1 MGKCQHIM
9 EYSRILHKVGGMM
22 MLVFTLL
29 NSFPFLVTHNYDVI
43 DGCLSGFGFGFGE
56 ALQIL
61 AKSKL
66 EKCEKS
72 SADGSHND
80 GNLNC
85 TRKIIINTAVPS
97 NSSGGEAS
105 MVAEVAEVEENS
117 TNKMQT
123 LRLPPVITIN
133 KSAAYAVFDLT
144 YIRDVPYRPQ
154 EYFVQTRK
162 CEPDADARIVKIC
175 ERLRDEQGHIIE
187 ASQPVCCPC
196 GDRRRVPS
204 SCGNFFDKLVK
215 GKANTAHCLRFPGDW
230 FHVFGIGQRTIG
242 FSVRI
247 EVKTGSQVS
256 EVVVGPENRTAVS
269 SNSFLR
275 VNLIGDFG
283 GYTNIPSFEDFY
295 LVIPREHG
303 PGQPPD
309 LGRNF
314 SMYMLLERVR
324 FTLDGHECNKI
335 GVGYEAFNGQPDF
348 CTSPYWSCLH
358 NQLWNFHEADQNR
371 IARHQPPLYGVVG
384 RFERIN
390 EHPGAG
396 PRSFS
401 FGISEA
407 INTNLVIELAADDI
421 EYVYQR
427 SAGKILGVTVPTFE
441 ALAQYGTA
449 AIKTKNIGE
458 VEASYSL
465 TFQCSKGVTMME
477 EQFFIMKPEEVV
489 TRSFKIYPTTDQAS
503 RYACSAILKDSE
515 FNEVDR
521 AECQFTT
528 TATVLDNGTQGI
540 PFQPPKS
547 GTASMFETVKYMWNK
562 LWAALSDFITGKNC
576 RSKCSGLF
584 DFHCHIHYVCMSWVI
599 MFGLFLSI
607 FPTVLVLLWLLHQKG
622 FFDPLYDWWEDHC
635 WKDMPRHKYSPRH
648 RVQLGHHRIHHKK
661 HQAHHHRAHHH
672 RNMHEA
678 KHRHRKNYNEQDHH
692 HATERVNDYN
702 QYLHHVHKDRHKH
715 GKHRSSAGVV
725 QQLHLESKQ
734 NDVIRHHRHRRERG
748 AVKRTS
754 EFQIFG
760 KEDVH
765 EPHRD
770 ERHLFDEK

>member
-1 MGKCQHIM
+1 
-9 EYSRILHKVGGMM
+9 M
-22 MLVFTLL
+22 MLALVLL
-29 NSFPFLVTHNYDVI
+29 NFYPFLVIHNYD
-43 DGCLSGFGFGFGE
+43 FGYVRGIGIGFGE
-56 ALQIL
+56 AVQIL
-61 AKSKL
+61 SKSKL
-66 EKCEKS
+66 EKCEKT
-72 SADGSHND
+72 SADNN

-85 TRKIIINTAVPS
+85 TRKIIINMAVPS
-97 NSSGGEAS
+97 DSSGGEAS

-123 LRLPPVITIN
+123 LRLPPVITVN
-133 KSAAYAVFDLT
+133 KSAVYAVFDLT

-154 EYFVQTRK
+154 EYYVQTRK
-162 CEPDADARIVKIC
+162 CEPDADARVVKIC
-175 ERLRDEQGHIIE
+175 ERLKDEQGHIIE

-204 SCGNFFDKLVK
+204 TCGNFFDKLVK

-230 FHVFGIGQRTIG
+230 FHVFGIGQRTVG

-247 EVKTGSQVS
+247 EVKTGSKVS
-256 EVVVGPENRTAVS
+256 VS
-269 SNSFLR
+269 HFITIL
-275 VNLIGDFG
+275 LL
-283 GYTNIPSFEDFY
+283 PSDTEA
-295 LVIPREHG
+295 
-303 PGQPPD
+303 GQPPD
-309 LGRNF
+309 LGRNY

-324 FTLDGHECNKI
+324 FTLDGLECNKI
-335 GVGYEAFNGQPDF
+335 GVSYEAFNGQPDF

-371 IARHQPPLYGVVG
+371 IARNQPPLYGVVG

-407 INTNLVIELAADDI
+407 LNTNLLIELAADDI
-421 EYVYQR
+421 DYVYQR
-427 SAGKILGVTVPTFE
+427 SPGKILGVTSPTFE
-441 ALAQYGTA
+441 TLAQFGTA
-449 AIKTKNIGE
+449 VIKIKNTGE

-477 EQFFIMKPEEVV
+477 EQFLIMKPEEVV
-489 TRSFKIYPTTDQAS
+489 TRSFKIYPTTDQAAK
-503 RYACSAILKDSE
+503 YACFAILKDSE

-547 GTASMFETVKYMWNK
+547 DTATFFETIKDIWNK
-562 LWAALSDFITGKNC
+562 LWSGLSDFITGKTC

-584 DFHCHIHYVCMSWVI
+584 DFQCHIQYVCMSWVV

-607 FPTVLVLLWLLHQKG
+607 FPTVMVVLWLLHQKG
-622 FFDPLYDWWEDHC
+622 LFDPLYDWWEDHC
-635 WKDMPRHKYSPRH
+635 WEGTPRHKNTLRH
-648 RVQLGHHRIHHKK
+648 KIQHDQHLIHHKK
-661 HQAHHHRAHHH
+661 HKPQHHHRVVHHH
-672 RNMHEA
+672 NMHD
-678 KHRHRKNYNEQDHH
+678 RHRKKKNIEQDHH
-692 HATERVNDYN
+692 HHAAHRSDYHN
-702 QYLHHVHKDRHKH
+702 QHLHHVHKDKHKH
-715 GKHRSSAGVV
+715 YKYQSSAGVI
-725 QQLHLESKQ
+725 QQLQSESKQ
-734 NDVIRHHRHRRERG
+734 GDDVIQHYHRHRKERRD
-748 AVKRTS
+748 VKRTS
-754 EFQIFG
+754 EFQIYD

-765 EPHRD
+765 EQHQD
-770 ERHLFDEK
+770 EHHLFDEK

>member
-1 MGKCQHIM
+1 MGNFWHIL
-9 EYSRILHKVGGMM
+9 EYGEIMQRIGGMT
-22 MLVFTLL
+22 MLLIFLL
-29 NSFPFLVTHNYDVI
+29 MNIFPFHVTNNNNYYDR
-43 DGCLSGFGFGFGE
+43 GGGRGFGFGYGE

-61 AKSKL
+61 SKSKL

-72 SADGSHND
+72 SADGSSND
-80 GNLNC
+80 NGNLNC
-85 TRKIIINTAVPS
+85 TRKIVIDMAVPS
-97 NSSGGEAS
+97 NTSGGEAS

-117 TNKMQT
+117 TTNKMQT
-123 LRLPPVITIN
+123 LRLPPVITVN
-133 KSAAYAVFDLT
+133 KSAVYAMFDLT

-154 EYFVQTRK
+154 EFYVQTRK
-162 CEPDADARIVKIC
+162 CEPDADARVVKIC

-187 ASQPVCCPC
+187 PSQPVCCPC

-204 SCGNFFDKLVK
+204 SCGNFFDKMVK

-230 FHVFGIGQRTIG
+230 FHIFGIGQRTIG

-247 EVKTGSQVS
+247 QVKTGTEVS

-283 GYTNIPSFEDFY
+283 GYTDIPSFEDFY

-309 LGRNF
+309 LGHNF

-324 FTLDGHECNKI
+324 FTLDGLECNKI

-396 PRSFS
+396 TNSFS

-421 EYVYQR
+421 EYVFQR
-427 SAGKILGVTVPTFE
+427 SPGKILGVTVPTFE

-477 EQFFIMKPEEVV
+477 FFIMKPEEVA
-489 TRSFKIYPTTDQAS
+489 TRSFKLYPTTDQAS
-503 RYACSAILKDSE
+503 KYACSAILKDSE
-515 FNEVDR
+515 FNEADR

-528 TATVLDNGTQGI
+528 TAAVLDNGTQGI

-547 GTASMFETVKYMWNK
+547 QTASFFETIKDIWNK
-562 LWAALSDFITGKNC
+562 LWGGLSDFITGKNC
-576 RSKCSGLF
+576 RSKCTGLF
-584 DFHCHIHYVCMSWVI
+584 DFHCHIQYVCMSWVI

-622 FFDPLYDWWEDHC
+622 LFDPLYDWWEDHF
-635 WKDMPRHKYSPRH
+635 WEGTPRRKINQRN
-648 RVQLGHHRIHHKK
+648 RVQLDHHRIHHMR
-661 HQAHHHRAHHH
+661 HQPHHYRAHQHH
-672 RNMHEA
+672 NMHEM
-678 KHRHRKNYNEQDHH
+678 KHRHRKNNSEQEHDHAPH
-692 HATERVNDYN
+692 RSNDYN
-702 QYLHHVHKDRHKH
+702 QYLHHVHKDKHKH
-715 GKHRSSAGVV
+715 GKHRSSIDVK
-725 QQLHLESKQ
+725 QQLHLDNQ
-734 NDVIRHHRHRRERG
+734 GDVIRHHRHRKQRRTIE
-748 AVKRTS
+748 RTS
-754 EFQIFG
+754 GFQ
-760 KEDVH
+760 E
-765 EPHRD
+765 D
-770 ERHLFDEK
+770 ERSFRVTFESTGE